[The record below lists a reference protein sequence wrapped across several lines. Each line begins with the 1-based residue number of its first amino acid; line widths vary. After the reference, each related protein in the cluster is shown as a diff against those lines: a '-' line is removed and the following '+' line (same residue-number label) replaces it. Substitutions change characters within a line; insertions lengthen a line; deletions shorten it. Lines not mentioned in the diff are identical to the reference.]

1 MLIFSD
7 EIKIIIRKLS
17 KEQLINLIDHF
28 AYTTEEVQ
36 EANSQHLIDRKKLI
50 VFLENENSRLERTI
64 DWQKDKLRQNFKEIR
79 ALEERLR
86 IATEEREQTK
96 H

>member
-7 EIKIIIRKLS
+7 EIKLIIRKLS

-28 AYTTEEVQ
+28 AYTTELVQ
-36 EANSQHLIDRKKLI
+36 DANNQHLIDKQKLI
-50 VFLENENSRLERTI
+50 VFLENEQEKLERTLN
-64 DWQKDKLRQNFKEIR
+64 WQKNKLRENFREIEQLKEH
-79 ALEERLR
+79 LR
-86 IATEEREQTK
+86 IATEKEQTK